1 MLFCNVLSTLGGKH
15 YREVENIHSG
25 DDPISVGV
33 KQGEFKQV
41 SINVDTV
48 CLVNAFTQTR

>member
-1 MLFCNVLSTLGGKH
+1 MFSPPFGGEGGGN

-33 KQGEFKQV
+33 KLGEVK
-41 SINVDTV
+41 
-48 CLVNAFTQTR
+48 

>member
-1 MLFCNVLSTLGGKH
+1 MLFCNVLSTLGGD

-33 KQGEFKQV
+33 KLGEVKQV
-41 SINVDTV
+41 SINAHTA
-48 CLVNAFTQTR
+48 CLISTATLTE